1 MARGRKPLA
10 PSVHKAKGS
19 YVKNPQRENKD
30 APELDGKAPPMPK
43 WFSDDEKTMWRQ
55 LVADMKSMGI
65 LSSDQRQVMIAYCT
79 AYAGW
84 MMAKRQFDECGGI
97 ITDSRGEP
105 KRHPAGTDMHKH
117 RETMNKLIPEFG
129 LTPASRGKL
138 VSMNP
143 KQDENPF
150 GGLLAKLQSRN

>member
-1 MARGRKPLA
+1 
-10 PSVHKAKGS
+10 
-19 YVKNPQRENKD
+19 
-30 APELDGKAPPMPK
+30 
-43 WFSDDEKTMWRQ
+43 
-55 LVADMKSMGI
+55 
-65 LSSDQRQVMIAYCT
+65 
-79 AYAGW
+79 

-117 RETMNKLIPEFG
+117 REAMNKLIPEFG

-143 KQDENPF
+143 KQDDNPF

>member
-10 PSVHKAKGS
+10 PSVHKAQGS

-30 APELDGKAPPMPK
+30 APKLDGKAPAMPK
-43 WFSDDEKTMWRQ
+43 WFSDEEKIIWRE
-55 LVADMKSMGI
+55 LLKDMKSMGI

-84 MMAKRQFDECGGI
+84 QMAKRQFDECGGI

-117 RETMNKLIPEFG
+117 RESLNKLLSEMG

-138 VSMNP
+138 VSMNL
-143 KQDENPF
+143 KEDDNPIA
-150 GGLLAKLQSRN
+150 GLLAKLQSRN